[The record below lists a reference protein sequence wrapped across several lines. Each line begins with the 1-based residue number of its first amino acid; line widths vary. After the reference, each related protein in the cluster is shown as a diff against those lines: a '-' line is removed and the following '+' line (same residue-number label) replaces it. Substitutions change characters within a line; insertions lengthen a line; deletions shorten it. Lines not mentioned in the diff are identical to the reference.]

1 MAGPYG
7 NGIATMESM
16 NNQISSLT
24 VNVNGRNISVGSARG
39 VKGKSTSGP
48 SKNDNIIE
56 AEIIEKK

>member
-1 MAGPYG
+1 
-7 NGIATMESM
+7 MESM